1 MAITYK
7 LLHKIQTPE
16 GDKDSD
22 YVLKLD
28 SKATEDDN
36 IMVHKELNEEYVKW
50 LAEGN
55 TPEPAD
61 E

>member
-7 LLHKIQTPE
+7 LMSKQETPE
-16 GDKDSD
+16 GEKDSD
-22 YVLKLD
+22 YVFKLD
-28 SKATEDDN
+28 DN
-36 IMVHKELNEEYVKW
+36 VTGGAVTVHKELNVEYVEW

-55 TPEPAD
+55 TAEPAD

>member
-7 LLHKIQTPE
+7 LQVKQQTPE
-16 GDKDSD
+16 GEKDSD
-22 YVLKLD
+22 YVFKLD
-28 SKATEDDN
+28 NDVTEST
-36 IMVHKELNEEYVKW
+36 IFVHKELNEEYVKW
-50 LAEGN
+50 LAEGH

>member
-7 LLHKIQTPE
+7 LQRKIDTPE
-16 GDKDSD
+16 GEKDSD
-22 YVLKLD
+22 YVTKLD
-28 SKATEDDN
+28 DDDVN
-36 IMVHKELNEEYVKW
+36 EGSTFVHKELNEEYVKW